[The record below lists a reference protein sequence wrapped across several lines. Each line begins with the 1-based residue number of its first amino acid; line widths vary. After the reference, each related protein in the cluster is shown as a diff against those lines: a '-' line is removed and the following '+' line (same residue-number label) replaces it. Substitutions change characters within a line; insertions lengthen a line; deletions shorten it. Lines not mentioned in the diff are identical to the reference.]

1 MADRYPLIVDSITNT
16 VKEIES
22 GDNLDLDGSGVVGLT
37 SVNVGDAEHYVT
49 SSGVGTFSIEKKG
62 VDHAPAISISGFGSV
77 GVATDNSPYVLQIG
91 SFKEYPVIGLNTHV
105 IAELGGNP
113 GDFAPDGRSYNADL
127 DDMFKDVQG
136 AVATGIATVIQPYH
150 LDNNLDGAAHGTSG
164 RDGTLRYW
172 NILNGAGSPQHVAGG
187 IVIVDVDKYEGEHRW
202 RGGPQD
208 GGWLKGLTNN
218 SGLGTN
224 FYTTPCGIASRGLFV
239 GVGCSDPL
247 VRLDV
252 EGDIHVR
259 NKCIIFGMPQRGVG
273 SNGFEAIWMGDNNN
287 PENPGAFHFVAD
299 GGLRQRGNAHLYGS
313 GFVGN
318 TSGSYKTPS
327 TFPFGVGIG
336 TTAIM
341 TTAAGQQWFGGNT
354 GYDSN
359 YRAHING
366 YLRYTKRPSSTSV
379 TTLGVDANGL
389 VRTSSSSRK
398 YKENIQSYGKGL
410 EDVLRLNPV
419 TFNYIHDDDE
429 GEYNP
434 TLGGLIAEDV
444 HDAGLGEFV
453 VYGND
458 GTEPESVNYGNMVAL
473 MANAI
478 RELKEENDS
487 LRSEITAIKEHL
499 GL

>member
-1 MADRYPLIVDSITNT
+1 MADRYPLIVDDSTGTI
-16 VKEIES
+16 KELES
-22 GDNLDLDGSGVVGLT
+22 GDNLDLTSAGVVGLT

-105 IAELGGNP
+105 IAELN
-113 GDFAPDGRSYNADL
+113 GDSGFIPDGSSYNQYL
-127 DDMFKDVQG
+127 HSMFTNVQH
-136 AVATGIATVIQPYH
+136 AVNIGIATVLQPNN
-150 LDNNLDGAAHGTSG
+150 LDSNLDGAAHGYTG

-172 NILNGAGSPQHVAGG
+172 NILNGAGSPQHVGGG
-187 IVIVDVDKYEGEHRW
+187 IVIVDVDKYQGEHRW

-259 NKCIIFGMPQRGVG
+259 NKCIIFGMPQRGG
-273 SNGFEAIWMGDNNN
+273 NSNGFEAMWMGDNNN
-287 PENPGAFHFVAD
+287 PENPGAYHFVCD

-313 GFVGN
+313 AFVGN
-318 TSGSYKTPS
+318 TSASFKTPS
-327 TFPFGVGIG
+327 TFVYGIGIG
-336 TTAIM
+336 TTAIQ
-341 TTAAGQQWFGGNT
+341 TSSGGNQWFGGT
-354 GYDSN
+354 SN
-359 YRAHING
+359 YNGSYKAHING
-366 YLRYTKRPSSTSV
+366 YIRYTGRPSAASV
-379 TTLGVDANGL
+379 TTLGVDSQGL
-389 VRTSSSSRK
+389 IRTSSSSRK

-410 EDVLRLNPV
+410 EDVLKLNPV
-419 TFNYIHDDDE
+419 TFNYIHNDDE
-429 GEYNP
+429 EEYNP
-434 TLGGLIAEDV
+434 TLGGLIAEEV

-487 LRSEITAIKEHL
+487 LRSEITAIKAHL

>member
-22 GDNLDLDGSGVVGLT
+22 GDNINLSGSGIVGLT

-105 IAELGGNP
+105 LAELAGDPGN
-113 GDFAPDGRSYNADL
+113 FVPDGKSYNADL
-127 DDMFKDVQG
+127 HDMFSDVQG

-150 LDNNLDGAAHGTSG
+150 LENNLDGAAHGYSG

-172 NILNGAGSPQHVAGG
+172 NILNGAGSPQHVTGG

-202 RGGPQD
+202 RGGPKD

-218 SGLGTN
+218 SGFGTN
-224 FYTTPCGIASRGLFV
+224 YYTTPCGIASRGLFV

-259 NKCIIFGMPQRGVG
+259 NKCIIFGMPQRGG
-273 SNGFEAIWMGDNNN
+273 NSNGFESIWMGDNNN
-287 PENPGAFHFVAD
+287 PENPGAFHFVTD
-299 GGLRQRGNAHLYGS
+299 GGLRQRGNAHLYGGAFIGGTSS
-313 GFVGN
+313 G
-318 TSGSYKTPS
+318 TKTPS

-336 TTAIM
+336 TTAI
-341 TTAAGQQWFGGNT
+341 TTNSSGSQWFGGT
-354 GYDSN
+354 SN
-359 YRAHING
+359 YNGSYRAHING
-366 YLRYTKRPSSTSV
+366 YLRYTGRPSSTSV

-419 TFNYIHDDDE
+419 TFNYINDE
-429 GEYNP
+429 EEYNP